1 MRPRTVPSLG
11 LVIALALNAGIA
23 LAGPDDPEL
32 EIGKKGPAFELLGV
46 DGKKHALSEY
56 VEKNKVTAVVF
67 TCNTCPY
74 SQAYEP
80 VLMEIAQK
88 YAKQPVAF
96 VLINPNDV
104 KEKPGDSYEAMV
116 ERAKEKKYPFAYLH
130 DATQAVATAYGAQ
143 RTPHVFLLDANGV
156 CTYRGRIDDSV
167 KREEVKT
174 HDFIGAIDAMIAGK
188 EITTASTKAF
198 GCTIKWRKAS

>member
-1 MRPRTVPSLG
+1 MRPRIVLSLG
-11 LVIALALNAGIA
+11 LVSALALAAGIA
-23 LAGPDDPEL
+23 FAGPDDPEL
-32 EIGKKGPAFELLGV
+32 EIGKKGPAFELQGV

-56 VEKNKVTAVVF
+56 LSSAKVTAVVF

-80 VLMEIAQK
+80 VLLEMGQK

-96 VLINPNDV
+96 VLINSNDV
-104 KEKPGDSYEAMV
+104 KEKPGDSYEAMA

-156 CTYRGRIDDSV
+156 LVYRGRVDDSA
-167 KREEVKT
+167 KREEVKS
-174 HDFIGAIDAMIAGK
+174 HDLTDAIDAVLAGK

-198 GCTIKWRKAS
+198 GCTIKWRKPS